1 MPAREKTAAMDMTR
15 GNIVLLL
22 LRFTVPLII
31 GNLFQMMYN
40 TVDSLVVGNFVGKEA
55 LAAVGSTT
63 MIVNILVFFF
73 NGVSIGAGVVISRF
87 YGAHDDRRLH
97 DAVETTILVTL
108 VMGVLFTVIGV
119 GMVHPM
125 LQFMSTPEDVMDA
138 ASTSLRIYFL
148 GIMGLLVYNMGS
160 GILRAVGDT
169 RRPLLF
175 LIFTSVVNVILDL
188 LFVIVFHAGIAGVAY
203 ATILSQFLSAVMIL
217 VLLTRSRDVYRLT
230 WKDLKC
236 DLGILR
242 QIFAIGLPAGI
253 QSVVTAFSNVF
264 VQSYIN
270 SFGSACMAGWSCYNK
285 LDTFIMLPMQS
296 MAQAATTFVGQN
308 IGAEKYDRVNRGTVQ
323 SMTLTVAITAVI
335 ATFLFLFAAPAT
347 GLFTSD
353 QEVIRYGAMFLQT
366 NVFFL
371 LFNCINH
378 TLAGALRGRGDSTGP
393 MVIML
398 FNFVVVRQI
407 YLFILTRFISNT
419 EQWVGFCY
427 PVGWFAC
434 CVMGVGYFY
443 LRWGRRKPLAP
454 HAAAQA
460 PGQQRSGGLKK
471 PQSPFPAV
479 RKGALGFMLGD
490 HSSMRISHTSL
501 TCRLACRLRT
511 PSA

>member
-125 LQFMSTPEDVMDA
+125 LRFMSTPEDVMDA
-138 ASTSLRIYFL
+138 ASTYLRIYFL

-175 LIFTSVVNVILDL
+175 LIFTSLVNVILDL

-203 ATILSQFLSAVMIL
+203 ATILSQFLSSVMIL
-217 VLLTRSRDVYRLT
+217 VLLTRSQDVYRLT

-434 CVMGVGYFY
+434 CVMEVAYFY
-443 LRWGRRKPLAP
+443 LRWGRKRPGSSV
-454 HAAAQA
+454 AAA
-460 PGQQRSGGLKK
+460 
-471 PQSPFPAV
+471 
-479 RKGALGFMLGD
+479 
-490 HSSMRISHTSL
+490 
-501 TCRLACRLRT
+501 
-511 PSA
+511 